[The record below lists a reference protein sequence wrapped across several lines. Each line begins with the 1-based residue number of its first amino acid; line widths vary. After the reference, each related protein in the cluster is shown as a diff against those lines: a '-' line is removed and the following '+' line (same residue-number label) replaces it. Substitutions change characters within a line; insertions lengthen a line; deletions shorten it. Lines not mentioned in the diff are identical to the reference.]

1 MFLRTIVLTIVISAI
16 CLPISAQQGFELK
29 DGNTLVFLGDSITQ
43 AGTQPEGYIT
53 LFKLF
58 CGVNGYD
65 VNIINA
71 GIGGHKSNDML
82 ARLEKDVLAHK
93 PDWVSFSCGVNDVWH
108 SFNPKLKGVPLP
120 DYKKNMTEIIDKIQQ
135 SGAKVLLLTATPIY
149 ENLQS
154 DQNKKLADYN
164 EFLRDFAKERGLM
177 LCDLSKAFHDRLSKK
192 MFPDKK
198 LLTTDGV
205 HMNPRGNRLM
215 ARGIVMSLGATY
227 QERRRAENRWELVNN
242 MKEMGE

>member
-1 MFLRTIVLTIVISAI
+1 MFLRTVFLTTVFSVCCASIN
-16 CLPISAQQGFELK
+16 AQQGFQLK
-29 DGNTLVFLGDSITQ
+29 DGDTLVFLGDSITQ

-65 VNIINA
+65 VKIINA

-82 ARLEKDVLAHK
+82 ARLDRDVLSRK
-93 PDWVSFSCGVNDVWH
+93 PDWVSISCGVNDVWH

-120 DYKKNMTEIIDKIQQ
+120 KYKKNMSEIVEKIQQ
-135 SGAKVLLLTATPIY
+135 SGAKALLLTSTPIY

-154 DQNKKLADYN
+154 DENKKLADYN
-164 EFLRDFAKERGLM
+164 AFLREFAKERGIL
-177 LCDLSKAFHDRLSKK
+177 LCDLSKAFHDRLSLK

-198 LLTTDGV
+198 LLTIDGV

-215 ARGIVMSLGATY
+215 ARSIFMTLGATW
-227 QERRRAENRWELVNN
+227 QEKSRAEKRWELVNN